1 LLYLR
6 LSFISQFTFTY
17 MRPVHI
23 PVYIQQLY
31 QNKPADLAAQPV
43 IATAYQALRKSGP
56 PDVSIVMPAY
66 NEEENILQTLLSI
79 ANNETKWAVEIV
91 VVNNNSKDQTEA
103 LVKGTG
109 IPCITELNQGITV
122 ARNAGLAVATGKYIL
137 NADADTIYPK
147 DWIEQMIKPLAERD
161 NIAAVYGRFSFIPI
175 AGTPRFIYFLYE
187 YFADLSRWI
196 NKTFRDEAMNA
207 YGFNSGFRREQGL
220 SVDGFNHPAGT
231 NEDGWLA
238 LKLREKG
245 YGNLFYVKAISAL
258 VWTTDR
264 RIQIDGGLW
273 KGTIKRI
280 KRLIGL

>member
-1 LLYLR
+1 
-6 LSFISQFTFTY
+6 
-17 MRPVHI
+17 MRPIHI

-31 QNKPADLAAQPV
+31 QSKPSVLAAQPL

-103 LVKGTG
+103 LVKATG
-109 IPCITELNQGITV
+109 IPCITELEQGITV
-122 ARNAGLAVATGKYIL
+122 ARNAGLAVANGKYIL

-147 DWIEQMIKPLAERD
+147 DWIEQMIKPLAERE

-175 AGTPRFIYFLYE
+175 AGTSRFSYFIYE

-207 YGFNSGFRREQGL
+207 YGFNSGFRREEGL

-245 YGNLFYVKAISAL
+245 YGKLFYVKAISAL

>member
-1 LLYLR
+1 M
-6 LSFISQFTFTY
+6 SQFTFTF
-17 MRPVHI
+17 MRPIHI

-31 QNKPADLAAQPV
+31 QSKPSVLAAQPL

-103 LVKGTG
+103 LVKATG
-109 IPCITELNQGITV
+109 IPCITELEQGITV
-122 ARNAGLAVATGKYIL
+122 ARNAGLAVANGKYIL

-147 DWIEQMIKPLAERD
+147 DWIEQMIKPLAERE

-175 AGTPRFIYFLYE
+175 AGTSRFSYFIYE

-207 YGFNSGFRREQGL
+207 YGFNSGFRREEGL

-245 YGNLFYVKAISAL
+245 YGKLFYVSAISAL

-280 KRLIGL
+280 KRLVGL

>member
-1 LLYLR
+1 
-6 LSFISQFTFTY
+6 
-17 MRPVHI
+17 MRPIHI
-23 PVYIQQLY
+23 PAYIQQLY
-31 QNKPADLAAQPV
+31 HSKPSVLAAQPL

-91 VVNNNSKDQTEA
+91 VVNNNSKDQTET
-103 LVKGTG
+103 LVKATG
-109 IPCITELNQGITV
+109 IPCITELKQGITV
-122 ARNAGLAVATGKYIL
+122 ARNAGLAVANGTYIL

-147 DWIEQMIKPLAERD
+147 DWIEQMIKPLAERE

-175 AGTPRFIYFLYE
+175 AGTSRFSYFIYE

-207 YGFNSGFRREQGL
+207 YGFNSGFRREEGL

-245 YGNLFYVKAISAL
+245 YGKLFYVSAISAL

>member
-1 LLYLR
+1 
-6 LSFISQFTFTY
+6 
-17 MRPVHI
+17 MRPIHI

-31 QNKPADLAAQPV
+31 QSKPSVLAAQPL

-103 LVKGTG
+103 LVKATG
-109 IPCITELNQGITV
+109 IPCITELEQGITV
-122 ARNAGLAVATGKYIL
+122 ARNAGLAVANGKYIL

-147 DWIEQMIKPLAERD
+147 DWIEQMIKPLAERE

-175 AGTPRFIYFLYE
+175 AGTSRFSYFIYE

-207 YGFNSGFRREQGL
+207 YGFNSGFRREEGL

-245 YGNLFYVKAISAL
+245 YGKLFYVKAISAL

-280 KRLIGL
+280 KRLVGL